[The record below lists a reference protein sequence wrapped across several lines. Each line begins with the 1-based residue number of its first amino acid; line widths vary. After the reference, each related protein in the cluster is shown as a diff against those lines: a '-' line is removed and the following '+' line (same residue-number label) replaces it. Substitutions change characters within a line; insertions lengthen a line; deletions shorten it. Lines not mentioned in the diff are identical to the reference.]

1 MPKIRNIII
10 FISIAAVFILIYL
23 FFVRK
28 PEMPETNLITSSNT
42 TLPSIDNSGANA
54 VFPNADSKI
63 AENFLTLLLSVRNIS
78 LNDSIFDEMAWSNL
92 KDSSIVLIPDGTEG
106 RPNPFA
112 PLGYD
117 SASVPPPAP
126 ASPSSG
132 TGTP

>member
-1 MPKIRNIII
+1 
-10 FISIAAVFILIYL
+10 
-23 FFVRK
+23 
-28 PEMPETNLITSSNT
+28 MPETNLITSSNT

-117 SASVPPPAP
+117 SARVPPPAP